1 VLFALGHTIGF
12 RRVDPSWN
20 ADGVVNGMRSLSF
33 HVMGFNRSYWD
44 FFSGFGFFVSV
55 FLVFAAILAWQFGSL
70 SREALAAIPVAR
82 WSFAACFVL
91 IAGLT
96 WRYFFLA
103 PGVFST
109 WWRWDL
115 SALRGSAADEI
126 LRSRLHSR
134 LFPAHLTC
142 RSSPG
147 SFERPGVPLYLFFD
161 LELDES

>member
-1 VLFALGHTIGF
+1 MRASLLYRISSGLLVLFALGHTIGF

-55 FLVFAAILAWQFGSL
+55 FLVFAAILAWQFASL
-70 SREALAAIPVAR
+70 SREALAALPVAR

-91 IAGLT
+91 IASLT
-96 WRYFFLA
+96 WRYFFLP

-109 WWRWDL
+109 L
-115 SALRGSAADEI
+115 VALGLVGAAW
-126 LRSRLHSR
+126 L
-134 LFPAHLTC
+134 
-142 RSSPG
+142 G
-147 SFERPGVPLYLFFD
+147 G
-161 LELDES
+161 